1 MRKLTA
7 SLISIIIIF
16 SSAACIAAD
25 TEAAETAQYLLSQT
39 PMPISASVG
48 GEWVIIGINRA
59 GIEVNERYFEN
70 YLTRASAKFK
80 SGEGFGKK
88 YTEYSRITIAFNI
101 LGCTEYNT
109 ELLKYVN
116 DYDNVIY
123 QGINGPIFALEAKYA
138 AKDTDSE
145 IRRKYISYILSQQN
159 SDGSFGLSSDTPDVD
174 ITAMTI
180 AALSRYKNDDINI
193 IKSINKAF
201 LYLSSVQMPNG
212 GFCEAPGEREINCE
226 STAQVIIAMKRF
238 GIKPD
243 CSFFTKNGNTPQN
256 ALDTFRCAD
265 GSYKHMQYDTQ
276 SSRMSTE
283 QALLALTEPSSNT
296 ASLIYD
302 SIWFESNIKC
312 INAIK

>member
-7 SLISIIIIF
+7 FLTFIIIVF
-16 SSAACIAAD
+16 NSAPCIAAD
-25 TEAAETAQYLLSQT
+25 TEAADTAQYILSQT

-48 GEWVIIGINRA
+48 GEWTVIGIKRA
-59 GIEVNERYFEN
+59 EIKVNNRYFDN
-70 YLTRASAKFK
+70 YMTRALAKLE
-80 SGEGFGKK
+80 SGEGFGRKF
-88 YTEYSRITIAFNI
+88 TEYSRMTIAFNM
-101 LGCTEYNT
+101 LGYTEHNA

-123 QGINGPIFALEAKYA
+123 QGINGPIFALEAKFA
-138 AKDTDSE
+138 AKDTESE
-145 IRRKYISYILSQQN
+145 VRGKYISYIQSQQN
-159 SDGSFGLSSDTPDVD
+159 ADGSFGLSPGVPDVD

-180 AALSRYKNDDINI
+180 AALSLYKNDDINI
-193 IKSINKAF
+193 KKTINKAF

-212 GFCEAPGEREINCE
+212 GFCETSAERDINCE

-238 GIKPD
+238 GIKSD
-243 CSFFTKNGNTPQN
+243 CDFFIKNGNTPQN

-276 SSRMSTE
+276 SSQMSTE
-283 QALLALTEPSSNT
+283 QALLALTEPSDKT

-302 SIWFESNIKC
+302 SLWFESNIKC